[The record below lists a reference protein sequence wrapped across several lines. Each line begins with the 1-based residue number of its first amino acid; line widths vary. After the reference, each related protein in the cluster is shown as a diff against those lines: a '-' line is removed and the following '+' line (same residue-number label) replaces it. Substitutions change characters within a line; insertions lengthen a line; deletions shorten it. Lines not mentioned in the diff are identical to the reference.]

1 MADRED
7 PGHEPE
13 QTHDKR
19 FAPVT
24 RDEDARGRTVVPR
37 DEAAARRRDEVS
49 GTGVPGVRAEAADTL
64 PPDEEGVR
72 AAERGDASRR
82 HPRR

>member
-7 PGHEPE
+7 LGHEPE

-24 RDEDARGRTVVPR
+24 RDEDARGRTVPP
-37 DEAAARRRDEVS
+37 DDEEAARRDEVS
-49 GTGVPGVRAEAADTL
+49 GTGVPGVHADSPDSL

-72 AAERGDASRR
+72 AAERRDASRK
-82 HPRR
+82 HPR

>member
-7 PGHEPE
+7 LGHEPE

-24 RDEDARGRTVVPR
+24 RDEDARGRTVPR
-37 DEAAARRRDEVS
+37 DEDRARREDEVS
-49 GTGVPGVRAEAADTL
+49 GTGVPGVRRDDDDTL

-72 AAERGDASRR
+72 AAERGDASRK
-82 HPRR
+82 HPG